1 MLRSIIWV
9 AIIFAISFGI
19 PSLMLRNIYV
29 WSKARLLLR
38 LITGAAYSDGLTWAI
53 WSLIILSILLGGAL
67 TAVYFVGICI
77 ASHIWAI
84 VIGPVEK

>member
-1 MLRSIIWV
+1 MLRLIIWMAMILAV
-9 AIIFAISFGI
+9 SFGI
-19 PSLMLRNIYV
+19 PSLMLRNTYI
-29 WSKARLLLR
+29 WSKARILLQLM
-38 LITGAAYSDGLTWAI
+38 TGAAYSDGLTWTI
-53 WSLIILSILLGGAL
+53 WSLITLSILLGGAL